1 MNGLGTSQ
9 GKMSIDYDMG
19 QNTRNSAMSTAA
31 KAALSTL
38 SVIYLLLLIALTVYS
53 CPWPV
58 WTDQHNFLA
67 IKCIGASKADKID
80 MWSVKDKDRIGL
92 LVDIPGC
99 IGDITEGKADV
110 GDSGLGTD
118 TGITAKQ
125 KVKGYGV

>member
-1 MNGLGTSQ
+1 MDGLGTLQ

-19 QNTRNSAMSTAA
+19 QDTRNPAMSTAA

-38 SVIYLLLLIALTVYS
+38 LVIYLLLLIALTFYS
-53 CPWPV
+53 YPWPV
-58 WTDQHNFLA
+58 WTDQHNSLA
-67 IKCIGASKADKID
+67 IMCIGASKADKID